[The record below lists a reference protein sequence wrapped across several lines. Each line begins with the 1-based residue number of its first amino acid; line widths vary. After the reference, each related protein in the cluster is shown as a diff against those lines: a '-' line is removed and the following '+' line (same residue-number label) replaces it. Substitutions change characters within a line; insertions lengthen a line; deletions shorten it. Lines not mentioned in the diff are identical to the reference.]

1 MRTEC
6 DPWAATGKSL
16 LPQAEHL
23 AYWVV
28 TKVVGAMAAHA
39 RMRSQLRKQEGD
51 VQHQTFRHN
60 NRQLFSRAKECFNV
74 PVAEHAVVTAAA
86 TAHKRDGAELS
97 ARKEQRSS

>member
-1 MRTEC
+1 
-6 DPWAATGKSL
+6 
-16 LPQAEHL
+16 L

-28 TKVVGAMAAHA
+28 TKVVGPMAAHA
-39 RMRSQLRKQEGD
+39 RMKSQLREQEGD
-51 VQHQTFRHN
+51 VQHQAFGRN

-74 PVAEHAVVTAAA
+74 PAAEHAVVTAAA